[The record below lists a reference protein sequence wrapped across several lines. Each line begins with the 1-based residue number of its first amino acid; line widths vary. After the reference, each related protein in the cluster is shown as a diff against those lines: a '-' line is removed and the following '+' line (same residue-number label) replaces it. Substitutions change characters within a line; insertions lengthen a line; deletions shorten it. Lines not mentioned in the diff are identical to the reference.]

1 MRFHFTLFTLLCLF
15 CLLAA
20 PREAQAQDPRFSQ
33 FYAAPT
39 ELNPAMIGVYEGK
52 FRIVANYRELYSSI
66 LGSHP
71 FRTIAASFDMRQRV
85 QQDDYFGFGFSVLR
99 DEAGLSQFHRT
110 KANLG
115 ASFMKQLGGSR
126 YATYDQYLIAGA
138 QLGFGQ
144 HGLNWQRL
152 WFSEQFNASG
162 GFIDASA
169 PSGESFDKQTT
180 GLYLDFNAGLLW
192 YVLFDDHLSLYAGG
206 ALHHLNNP
214 NVSFI
219 EGSGDGLNTRWT
231 AHAGGEIPFTRE
243 LSLLPAVAVMGQS
256 TYFSTALGG
265 NFRYTNRDWKE
276 VAIRAG
282 AWVHLSNELESGVA
296 MDAVVATAILEM
308 ERWNFGISYD
318 ITTSLLAS
326 ANNSRGAFEF
336 SFIYTHPAQWRNG
349 VKCPN
354 FY

>member
-1 MRFHFTLFTLLCLF
+1 MRSNITLFVGF
-15 CLLAA
+15 CLCCFLST

-52 FRIVANYRELYSSI
+52 FRVVANYRELYSSI
-66 LGSHP
+66 LASHP

-85 QQDDYFGFGFSVLR
+85 QQQDYFGFGFSVLR
-99 DEAGLSQFHRT
+99 DDVGISQFHRT

-126 YATYDQYLIAGA
+126 YSMYDQYLVAGA

-144 HGLNWQRL
+144 HGLNWQKL
-152 WFSEQFNASG
+152 WFSEQFNTDE
-162 GFIDASA
+162 GFIDTST
-169 PSGESFDKQTT
+169 PSGENFDKQTT

-192 YVLFDDHLSLYAGG
+192 YILFDDHLSLYAGG
-206 ALHHLNNP
+206 ALHHLNSP
-214 NVSFI
+214 NVSFL
-219 EGSGDGLNTRWT
+219 EGSEDNLSTRWT

-243 LSLLPAVAVMGQS
+243 LSLLPAVAVMGQN
-256 TYFSTALGG
+256 TYFSTTAGG
-265 NFRYTNRDWKE
+265 NFRYTNRERKE

-282 AWVHLSNELESGVA
+282 VWAHLSNQLESGVT

-326 ANNSRGAFEF
+326 ANNSRGAFELSF
-336 SFIYTHPAQWRNG
+336 SYTHPAQWRSS

-354 FY
+354 F

>member
-1 MRFHFTLFTLLCLF
+1 MRSNITLFVFFGLF
-15 CLLAA
+15 CFLAA
-20 PREAQAQDPRFSQ
+20 PRQAQAQDPRFSQ
-33 FYAAPT
+33 FYAAPA

-66 LGSHP
+66 LDNNA
-71 FRTIAASFDMRQRV
+71 FRTIAASFDMRQRI

-115 ASFMKQLGGSR
+115 ASVMKQLGGSR

-152 WFSEQFNASG
+152 WFSQQFNASDG
-162 GFIDASA
+162 VIDTST
-169 PSGESFDKQTT
+169 PSGENFDKQTT
-180 GLYLDFNAGLLW
+180 GLYLDFNAGVLW
-192 YVLFDDHLSLYAGG
+192 YVLFDDNLSLYAGG

-214 NVSFI
+214 SISFL
-219 EGSGDGLNTRWT
+219 ENSEDKLDTRWT

-243 LSLLPAVAVMGQS
+243 LSLLPAVAVMGQN
-256 TYFSTALGG
+256 THFSTTIGG

-282 AWVHLSNELESGVA
+282 GWAHLSNELESGMA
-296 MDAVVATAILEM
+296 MDAVAVTAILEM

-318 ITTSLLAS
+318 ITTSVLAT
-326 ANNSRGAFEF
+326 ANNSRGAFEL
-336 SFIYTHPAQWRNG
+336 SFIYTHPAQWRSS

>member
-1 MRFHFTLFTLLCLF
+1 MRFHFTLFSILCLF
-15 CLLAA
+15 CTLAT
-20 PREAQAQDPRFSQ
+20 PRKTQAQDPRFSQ

-71 FRTIAASFDMRQRV
+71 FRTLAAGFDMRQRV

-144 HGLNWQRL
+144 HGLNWQKL
-152 WFSEQFNASG
+152 WFSEQFNTGG

-180 GLYLDFNAGLLW
+180 DLYLDFNAGLLW

-214 NVSFI
+214 SVSFI
-219 EGSGDGLNTRWT
+219 EGSGDNLNTRWT
-231 AHAGGEIPFTRE
+231 VHAGGEIPFTRE
-243 LSLLPAVAVMGQS
+243 LSLMPAVAVMGQS
-256 TYFSTALGG
+256 PYFSTTVGG

-282 AWVHLSNELESGVA
+282 V
-296 MDAVVATAILEM
+296 
-308 ERWNFGISYD
+308 
-318 ITTSLLAS
+318 
-326 ANNSRGAFEF
+326 
-336 SFIYTHPAQWRNG
+336 
-349 VKCPN
+349 
-354 FY
+354 

>member
-1 MRFHFTLFTLLCLF
+1 
-15 CLLAA
+15 
-20 PREAQAQDPRFSQ
+20 
-33 FYAAPT
+33 
-39 ELNPAMIGVYEGK
+39 MIGVYEGK

-66 LGSHP
+66 LDNNP

-85 QQDDYFGFGFSVLR
+85 QQQDYFGFGFSVLR
-99 DEAGLSQFHRT
+99 DEAGVSRFHRT

-138 QLGFGQ
+138 QVGFGQ

-152 WFSEQFNASG
+152 WFSEQFNTDG
-162 GFIDASA
+162 GFIDANT
-169 PSGESFDKQTT
+169 PSGENFDKQTT
-180 GLYLDFNAGLLW
+180 DLYLDFNAGLLW

-206 ALHHLNNP
+206 ALHHLNSP
-214 NVSFI
+214 NVSFL
-219 EGSGDGLNTRWT
+219 EDSADNLHTRWT

-243 LSLLPAVAVMGQS
+243 LSLLPAVAVMGQN
-256 TYFSTALGG
+256 THFSTTVGG
-265 NFRYTNRDWKE
+265 NFRYTNREWKE

-282 AWVHLSNELESGVA
+282 AWAHLSNELESGMA

-326 ANNSRGAFEF
+326 ANNSRGAFEL
-336 SFIYTHPAQWRNG
+336 SFIYTQPAHWRTS

-354 FY
+354 F

>member
-1 MRFHFTLFTLLCLF
+1 MRSNITLFVFFGLF
-15 CLLAA
+15 CFLAA
-20 PREAQAQDPRFSQ
+20 PRHAQAQDPRFSQ
-33 FYAAPT
+33 FYAAPA

-66 LGSHP
+66 LDNNA
-71 FRTIAASFDMRQRV
+71 FRTVAASFDMRQRI

-115 ASFMKQLGGSR
+115 ASVMKQLGGSR

-152 WFSEQFNASG
+152 WFSQQFNASDG
-162 GFIDASA
+162 VIDTST
-169 PSGESFDKQTT
+169 PSGENFDKQTT
-180 GLYLDFNAGLLW
+180 DLYLDFNAGVLW
-192 YVLFDDHLSLYAGG
+192 YVLFDDNLSLYAGG

-214 NVSFI
+214 SISFL
-219 EGSGDGLNTRWT
+219 ENSEDKLDTRWT

-243 LSLLPAVAVMGQS
+243 LSLLPAVAVMGQN
-256 TYFSTALGG
+256 THFSTTVGG

-282 AWVHLSNELESGVA
+282 GWAHLSNELESGMA
-296 MDAVVATAILEM
+296 MDAVAVTAILEM

-318 ITTSLLAS
+318 ITTSVLAT
-326 ANNSRGAFEF
+326 ANNSRGAFEL
-336 SFIYTHPAQWRNG
+336 SFIYTHPAQWRSS

>member
-1 MRFHFTLFTLLCLF
+1 MHNKITLIALVSLF
-15 CLLAA
+15 CWLAT
-20 PREAQAQDPRFSQ
+20 PQKAQAQDPRFSQ

-52 FRIVANYRELYSSI
+52 FRLIANYRELYSSI
-66 LGSHP
+66 LASHP

-85 QQDDYFGFGFSVLR
+85 QQQDYFGFGFSVLR
-99 DEAGLSQFHRT
+99 DDAGISEFHRT
-110 KANLG
+110 KANVG
-115 ASFMKQLGGSR
+115 ASFMKQLGGSK
-126 YATYDQYLIAGA
+126 YSPYDQYLIAGA

-152 WFSEQFNASG
+152 WFSEQFDVGG
-162 GFIDASA
+162 GFVDDNA
-169 PSGESFDKQTT
+169 PSGENFDKRTT

-192 YVLFDDHLSLYAGG
+192 YILFEDHLSLYAGG
-206 ALHHLNNP
+206 ALHHLNSP
-214 NVSFI
+214 NVSFL
-219 EGSGDGLNTRWT
+219 EGSEDPLHTRWT
-231 AHAGGEIPFTRE
+231 GHAGGEIPFTRE
-243 LSLLPAVAVMGQS
+243 LSFLPAVAVMGQN
-256 TYFSTALGG
+256 THFSTTFGG

-282 AWVHLSNELESGVA
+282 GWVHFSNELESGVA

-318 ITTSLLAS
+318 ITTSLLAT
-326 ANNSRGAFEF
+326 ANNSRGAFEL
-336 SFIYTHPAQWRNG
+336 SFIYTQPAHWRTS

>member
-1 MRFHFTLFTLLCLF
+1 MRLNFTLFALLLISSW
-15 CLLAA
+15 LAA
-20 PREAQAQDPRFSQ
+20 PQEAQGQDPRFSQ
-33 FYAAPT
+33 FYAAPV

-52 FRIVANYRELYSSI
+52 YRLVANYRELYSSI

-71 FRTIAASFDMRQRV
+71 FRTISASFDIRQRI
-85 QQDDYFGFGFSVLR
+85 QQQDYFGFGFSVLR
-99 DEAGLSQFHRT
+99 DDAGIARFHRT

-115 ASFMKQLGGSR
+115 ASIMKQLGGSR

-144 HGLNWQRL
+144 HGLNWQKL
-152 WFSEQFNASG
+152 WFSEQFNIDG
-162 GFIDASA
+162 GFIDANAS
-169 PSGESFDKQTT
+169 SGESFDKQST

-214 NVSFI
+214 GISFI
-219 EGSGDGLNTRWT
+219 ENSEDKLSTRWT

-256 TYFSTALGG
+256 TYFSTTTGG

-282 AWVHLSNELESGVA
+282 AWVHFSNELENGMA

-326 ANNSRGAFEF
+326 ANNSRGAFEL
-336 SFIYTHPAQWRNG
+336 SFIYTQPARWRNS